1 MKKNNWIY
9 ALGSLVV
16 IGIAV
21 AMSAFLM
28 NNQAQPKKSTEDE
41 QLLYVKVDTVVSEK
55 MNPSID
61 YEGRMHSYETVAL
74 SSEVRGRIMEGEVP
88 FKEGQSFEK
97 SDLLIQIYSEDTR
110 AAITSGKSNF
120 LRTISSILPDL
131 RIDFPDEYQK
141 WKAFFEA
148 IDVKGELPELPEI
161 NSEKEQVFL
170 ASRGVLSEY
179 YSLQQQEINLKKYN
193 IYAPFDG
200 AFQKVNQ
207 QVGAIASPG
216 AALATV
222 VRTDMLEAV
231 IPIPP
236 EDARWVQPGLDVM
249 LTGNNGFNQ
258 KGKITRVADFLDA
271 SSQSVNVYV
280 QYLPTDSKH
289 FKVGE
294 FVEATFRVS
303 KEVDGFTIPREAL
316 MDENAVYTVEE
327 KRLQKRTVKVL
338 REMEDHVVL
347 SGLENNRQVVVESLV
362 DVSVGQKVNVR

>member
-21 AMSAFLM
+21 AVSAFLM
-28 NNQAQPKKSTEDE
+28 KNQDEPKKSSQGEK
-41 QLLYVKVDTVVSEK
+41 LLYVKVDTVISEK
-55 MNPSID
+55 MNPTMD

-74 SSEVRGRIMEGEVP
+74 SSEVSGRIMEGEVP
-88 FKEGQSFEK
+88 FKEGQSFK
-97 SDLLIQIYSEDTR
+97 KGDLLIQIYSEDTR
-110 AAITSGKSNF
+110 AAITAGKSNF

-131 RIDFPDEYQK
+131 RVDFPDEFHK
-141 WKAFFEA
+141 WRSFFQA
-148 IDVKGELPELPEI
+148 VDVEGKLPELPEI

-179 YSLQQQEINLKKYN
+179 YSLRQQEINLKKYN

-200 AFQKVNQ
+200 AFQRVTQ

-216 AALATV
+216 ATLATV
-222 VRTDMLEAV
+222 VRTDMLEAI

-236 EDARWVQPGLDVM
+236 EDARWIQPGIEVM
-249 LTGNNGFNQ
+249 LTGNNGFSQ
-258 KGKITRVADFLDA
+258 KGKVTRVADFLDA
-271 SSQSVNVYV
+271 STQSVNVYV
-280 QYLPTDSKH
+280 KYIPNGLQR

-294 FVEATFRVS
+294 FLKATFEIS
-303 KEVDGFTIPREAL
+303 SEVDGFTIPREAL
-316 MDENAVYTVEE
+316 LDGGLVYTVEQQ
-327 KRLQKRTVKVL
+327 RLQKQPVKVL
-338 REMEDHVVL
+338 RKMEDRVVL
-347 SGLENNRQVVVESLV
+347 SGLKNNVQVVVESLV

>member
-21 AMSAFLM
+21 AVSAFLM
-28 NNQAQPKKSTEDE
+28 KNQAQPKKSTEDE
-41 QLLYVKVDTVVSEK
+41 QLLYVKVDTVVSKK
-55 MNPSID
+55 MHPSMD

-74 SSEVRGRIMEGEVP
+74 ASEVRGRIMQGAVP
-88 FKEGQSFEK
+88 FKEGQSFDK
-97 SDLLIQIYSEDTR
+97 GDLLVEIYSEDAR
-110 AAITSGKSNF
+110 AAMTSGKSNF
-120 LRTISSILPDL
+120 LRTLSAILPDL

-141 WKAFFEA
+141 WKEFFDA
-148 IDVKGELPELPEI
+148 VDVKGDLPPLPEI
-161 NSEKEQVFL
+161 KSEKEQVFL

-216 AALATV
+216 ATMATV
-222 VRTDMLEAV
+222 VRTDKLEAV
-231 IPIPP
+231 VPIPP
-236 EDARWVQPGLDVM
+236 EDARWVQPELKVT
-249 LTGNNGFNQ
+249 LTGNNGFSQ
-258 KGKITRVADFLDA
+258 QGKVTRVADFLDA
-271 SSQSVNVYV
+271 STQSVNVYV
-280 QYLPTDSKH
+280 QYIPIAKRR

-294 FVEATFRVS
+294 FVEANFQIS

-316 MDENAVYTVEE
+316 LDGKSVYTVTEQS
-327 KRLQKRTVKVL
+327 LQKKPVKVL
-338 REMEDHVVL
+338 RKMEDYVVL
-347 SGLENNRQVVVESLV
+347 SGLENGSQVVVESLV